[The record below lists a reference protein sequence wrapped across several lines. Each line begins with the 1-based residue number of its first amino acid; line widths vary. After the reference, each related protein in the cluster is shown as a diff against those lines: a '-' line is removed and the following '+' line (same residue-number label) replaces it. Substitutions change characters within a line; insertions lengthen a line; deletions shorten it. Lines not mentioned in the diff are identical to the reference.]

1 MRHLISYVF
10 LLTLLAV
17 GMAFAFAFNGALQ
30 VIAAFA
36 IFLVGYLALMISL
49 MICLIVANGVYEG
62 AKWVG
67 TYAMSSVS
75 TNSSISS
82 DIRTP
87 AR

>member
-1 MRHLISYVF
+1 
-10 LLTLLAV
+10 
-17 GMAFAFAFNGALQ
+17 
-30 VIAAFA
+30 
-36 IFLVGYLALMISL
+36 
-49 MICLIVANGVYEG
+49 VYEG
-62 AKWVG
+62 AKWVR